1 MSFSTAV
8 VVVIAI
14 LAFAAMRIARYNSD
28 RRRIGPPADDGTKA
42 QLQREVEELR
52 ERVRVL
58 ERIAT
63 DANSTNAIESRQIA
77 DEIEA
82 LRDRRTETS
91 K

>member
-1 MSFSTAV
+1 MSVGTAI

-14 LAFAAMRIARYNSD
+14 IAFAVMRIVRYNTERDS
-28 RRRIGPPADDGTKA
+28 RTLTAAPDDASGA
-42 QLQREVEELR
+42 QLAREVEELR

-77 DEIEA
+77 EEIEA
-82 LRDRRTETS
+82 LRDRQA
-91 K
+91 

>member
-1 MSFSTAV
+1 MSFWTAL

-14 LAFAAMRIARYNSD
+14 LAFAAMRIARYNFD
-28 RRRIGPPADDGTKA
+28 HRRIAPPADDAAKA

-63 DANSTNAIESRQIA
+63 DSNTVNAIESRQIA
-77 DEIEA
+77 AEIES
-82 LRDRRTETS
+82 LRDRQS
-91 K
+91 

>member
-1 MSFSTAV
+1 MSFGTAL

-14 LAFAAMRIARYNSD
+14 IAFAVIKIVQYGTASE
-28 RRRIGPPADDGTKA
+28 RRTLAAPPDDGSKA
-42 QLQREVEELR
+42 QLAREVEELR

-77 DEIEA
+77 EEIEA
-82 LRDRRTETS
+82 LRDRQA
-91 K
+91 